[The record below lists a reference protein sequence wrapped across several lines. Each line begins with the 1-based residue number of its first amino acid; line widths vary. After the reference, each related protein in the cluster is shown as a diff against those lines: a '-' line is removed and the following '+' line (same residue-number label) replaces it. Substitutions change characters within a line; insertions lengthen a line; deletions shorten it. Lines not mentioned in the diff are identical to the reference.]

1 MTKIR
6 FSMLYILT
14 LFVGCSENDY
24 NAASDISLPMEF
36 GTEYPMV
43 TRASDNGFADGDCM
57 GIFVTDYE
65 DGKPKAFADEELRA
79 DNVAF
84 TFDEASGKWTGAKSI
99 FWKNSATAVDV
110 IGYYPYVDDFDDA
123 TAYTF
128 TVNTRQDKSSQGGEL
143 GGYEASDLLWA
154 KAEKQ
159 MPDGGKIV
167 LSYKHIMAGINI
179 SLEMGDG
186 FTAAEWAAA
195 AKHVYISNAA
205 ISCTVN
211 LETGKVEAQENGS
224 ESVTPTE
231 YNGSYRAIVVPQTY
245 IAGTPIVRIMM
256 DGQDY
261 KLTKN
266 EAVTLNSGKMHKFT
280 IKVDK
285 SSESGRYTFSL
296 ANESVSQWLDDED
309 FHDGIVREYI
319 TVNVATPGTFAETLV
334 KMGLDYT
341 SLTGLKV
348 TGTVNDDDIM
358 FMGDMPVLTS
368 LNMKDLRIINNEEKD
383 RIPDYAF
390 YKSLLSHI
398 VLPDTLKEI
407 GWLAFLGTYLK
418 GTIIFPEGLES
429 IGGWA
434 FAQTYDVGASSF
446 YAVFPSSLKNID
458 EGAFSGDNGVSSG
471 LKGELNLPD
480 GLESIGE
487 GAFSKCC
494 NITGSLI
501 LPSKIKSIG
510 ESAFYACSFT
520 GDLIIPDGI
529 KEIPD
534 ISFDG
539 CDFDGNLILQEGVTD
554 IGSRAFHGCKFRGEL
569 SLPSTLRKI
578 GFASFQGNSFTSVT
592 LPDNLQLL
600 GAQAFKDCQY
610 LAGSIS
616 FPSSIVVVPKQCF
629 MNCPLISEV
638 TLHKGIKKVD
648 EEAFAND
655 THITSIVSENQ
666 EPPTLASTAFEGLA
680 KTQPVV
686 EVSTKGI
693 DEYKRDRQWSEFA
706 RLTEYRN
713 FYCRPAMACALNTEH
728 QQTLTINADGAW
740 KLAHKPS
747 WVSVSPDHGTSKTAV
762 TLTFNEMS
770 SGASNR
776 ADSIVFELEGT
787 DAKTYCKLSQYD
799 YQYAEDQVVTLQKHT
814 KGNGISIYFI
824 GDGWDGEAIASGEYM
839 NLCKQDMEYFFGLPP
854 YDRLRDYFDVYAM
867 VALSQQTG
875 LNTTSTYRDTKFGTI
890 YSAGYES
897 CCSGYPAKLIP
908 DDEAI
913 FPYISQLTG
922 RKQGE
927 RYQNGDMW
935 KSLIV
940 LIPNST
946 DYTGCTYYYDDGSTI
961 SICPPSDRDYPNDTR
976 GIIQHEAGGH
986 GMGKLADE
994 SITKNKYVSDKVIE
1008 EIQGYK
1014 SLGWYANISTTG
1026 LAKNVTWADLIY
1038 DTRYSNYVDVYEG
1051 AYGYTRGVYRSESNS
1066 CMNYAI
1072 PYYNA
1077 ISRLEITRRVFD
1089 LAGVSFDIDRDFY
1102 DVDSWEWGST
1112 GVTRANTKAELR
1124 PIVSHKMPM
1133 MVKRGQFKKHFKKR

>member
-24 NAASDISLPMEF
+24 NAASDTSLPMEF

-57 GIFVTDYE
+57 GIFVTDHE
-65 DGKPKAFADEELRA
+65 DGTPKAFADEELRA

-84 TFDEASGKWTGAKSI
+84 TFDESSGKWTGAKSI
-99 FWKNSATAVDV
+99 FWKNSTTAVDV
-110 IGYYPYVDDFDDA
+110 IGYYPYVDDIDDA

-128 TVNTRQDKSSQGGEL
+128 TVKTRQDKSSQGSEL

-154 KAEKQ
+154 KTEKQ

-205 ISCTVN
+205 TSCTVN

-231 YNGSYRAIVVPQTY
+231 YNGSYRAIIVPQTY
-245 IAGTPIVRIMM
+245 SAGAPIVRIVM

-285 SSESGRYTFSL
+285 SSESGKYTFSL

-341 SLTGLKV
+341 SLSGLKV

-368 LNMKDLRIINNEEKD
+368 LNMKDLKIVKD
-383 RIPDYAF
+383 KIPENAF
-390 YKSLLSHI
+390 LGSLLSHL
-398 VLPDTLKEI
+398 VLPDALKEI
-407 GWLAFLGTYLK
+407 GPFAFGSTYLK
-418 GTIIFPEGLES
+418 GTIIFPEGLEC
-429 IGGWA
+429 IGDWA
-434 FAQTYDVGASSF
+434 FALWDENGASRFSV
-446 YAVFPSSLKNID
+446 VFPSSLKTI
-458 EGAFSGDNGVSSG
+458 ESFAFGGNGVTACIQ
-471 LKGELNLPD
+471 GELNLPD

-487 GAFSKCC
+487 SAFRNC

-501 LPSKIKSIG
+501 LPSKLKILG
-510 ESAFYACSFT
+510 EMAFSSAGFT
-520 GDLIIPDGI
+520 GDLVIPGYIKDIPYDCFYGDG
-529 KEIPD
+529 
-534 ISFDG
+534 
-539 CDFDGNLILQEGVTD
+539 FDGNLILQEGVTN
-554 IGSRAFHGCKFRGEL
+554 IGEEAFYNCKFRGGI
-569 SLPSTLRKI
+569 SFPSTLREI
-578 GFASFQGNSFTSVT
+578 GRAAFRGNLFTSVAFPKE
-592 LPDNLQLL
+592 LRLL
-600 GAQAFKDCQY
+600 GVQAFRDCQY
-610 LAGSIS
+610 LTGSIS

-629 MNCPLISEV
+629 MNCPLITEV

-648 EEAFAND
+648 EKAFTND

-713 FYCRPAMACALNTEH
+713 FYCRPATACALNTEH

-740 KLAHKPS
+740 KVAHKPS
-747 WVSVSPDHGTSKTAV
+747 WVSVSPDHGTLKTAV

-854 YDRLRDYFDVYAM
+854 YDRLREYFDVYAM

-890 YSAGYES
+890 YSAECKS
-897 CCSGYPAKLIP
+897 CCVGYPAKLIL

-961 SICPPSDRDYPNDTR
+961 SICPPSDREYPNDTR
-976 GIIQHEAGGH
+976 GIVQHEAGGH

-994 SITKNKYVSDKVIE
+994 SITKNKYVSDKVIK

-1014 SLGWYANISTTG
+1014 SWGWYANISTTEQ
-1026 LAKNVTWADLIY
+1026 AKNVTWADLIY

-1112 GVTRANTKAELR
+1112 GVTRANTNAELR

-1133 MVKRGQFKKHFKKR
+1133 MAKRGQFKKHFKKR